1 MWRPIY
7 HEFLR
12 WAKISRHI
20 TRGYKRTEITVDTEQ
35 ILVIRGSRAG
45 RAWCAECGREVD
57 VLTLK
62 DPGSNAVNDSDKS

>member
-7 HEFLR
+7 HGFLR
-12 WAKISRHI
+12 WAKISRQV
-20 TRGYKRTEITVDTEQ
+20 TGGYKRTEITVDTEE

-57 VLTLK
+57 VLT
-62 DPGSNAVNDSDKS
+62 PNDAGKLPLNDGNKS